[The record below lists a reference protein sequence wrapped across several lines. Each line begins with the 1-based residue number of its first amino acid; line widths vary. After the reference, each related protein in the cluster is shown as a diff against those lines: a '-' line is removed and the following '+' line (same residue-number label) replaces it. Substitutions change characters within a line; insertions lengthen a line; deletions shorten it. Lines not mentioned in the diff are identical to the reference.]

1 MRGFRVLG
9 LFGLYLQGLVLYKI
23 LAWLFR
29 QNLWADCRG
38 NRSMYGRGSQHEKRG
53 FEFKVL
59 IFNVYI
65 YIYVCMYKGWIVL

>member
-1 MRGFRVLG
+1 
-9 LFGLYLQGLVLYKI
+9 
-23 LAWLFR
+23 
-29 QNLWADCRG
+29 
-38 NRSMYGRGSQHEKRG
+38 MYGRGSQHEKRG